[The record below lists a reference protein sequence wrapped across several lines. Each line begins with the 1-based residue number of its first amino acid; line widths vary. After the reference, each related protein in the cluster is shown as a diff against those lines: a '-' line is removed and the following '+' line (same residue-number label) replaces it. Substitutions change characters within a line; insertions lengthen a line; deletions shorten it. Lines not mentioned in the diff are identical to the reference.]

1 MTTTYGLTQQGQD
14 ETLCK
19 TQNRFRLRFS
29 GRGSINTSGSV
40 TFRLLRENKA
50 QAFYLPVQTVIYARL
65 HAVVSN
71 ATDAY
76 VDVDN
81 TATDTLEHI
90 AGDYIVYRDLAGN
103 VTVGI
108 DPATP
113 VTEALCTVVPTAN
126 TTVQGFE
133 VLVTALDAALT
144 SAIVFCE
151 FDCFCIHEPS
161 ALAKFPAGKTAALT
175 VAT

>member
-19 TQNRFRLRFS
+19 TQNRFQLRFS
-29 GRGSINTSGSV
+29 GRGNINTSGSV
-40 TFRLLRENKA
+40 TFRLLRENGA
-50 QAFYLPVQTVIYARL
+50 QAFYIPVQTVIYARL
-65 HAVVSN
+65 KAIVSN
-71 ATDAY
+71 ATDTY
-76 VDVDN
+76 TN
-81 TATDTLEHI
+81 TAGAGTDTVDHI
-90 AGDYIVYRDLAGN
+90 GGDYCIYRDLAGN

-113 VTEALCTVVPTAN
+113 ATEAVATVVPTAN

-133 VLVTALDAALT
+133 VLVSALDASLT

-151 FDCFCIHEPS
+151 LECFCIYEPS
-161 ALAKFPAGKTAALT
+161 ALARFPAGKTAALT